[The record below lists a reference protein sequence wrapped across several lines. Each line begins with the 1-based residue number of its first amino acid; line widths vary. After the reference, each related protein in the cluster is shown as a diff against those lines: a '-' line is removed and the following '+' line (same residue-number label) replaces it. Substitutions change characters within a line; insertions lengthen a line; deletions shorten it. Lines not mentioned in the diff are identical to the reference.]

1 MSRDPAKYP
10 QPCPGGAL
18 THPSQSDWTLWKT
31 KPFRNGFFLSE
42 ENEKN
47 VSLFGATNKSKKGS
61 SFFEDMQYPKDVRH
75 SSDLFNRWVPLVPEF
90 DESILMW
97 LSSLIRNNSVVEPQE
112 IRHLLQT
119 SKKTQE
125 NSPLRFIPKNKPEL
139 RACCHHTPDPKYGPV
154 RSSQDPT
161 IYWIPLVAMS

>member
-1 MSRDPAKYP
+1 MGRDPAKYP

-119 SKKTQE
+119 SKKPKKTRHFASSQRT
-125 NSPLRFIPKNKPEL
+125 SPNCGLAVTTRLTPSMVQCEVLKIQRFIES
-139 RACCHHTPDPKYGPV
+139 H
-154 RSSQDPT
+154 
-161 IYWIPLVAMS
+161 